1 MDEELFKAKVEEART
16 DTLQHIANKM
26 EKLANHKELSKEE
39 RLGKGNFYMNL
50 MQFVRD
56 YDELEP
62 TMIKFYKDKFDKE
75 R

>member
-1 MDEELFKAKVEEART
+1 
-16 DTLQHIANKM
+16 M
-26 EKLANHKELSKEE
+26 EEE

-50 MQFVRD
+50 MKFVRD